1 MFAPSRVLVFSSL
14 VAIAFATPSCS
25 QGTCKDEQ
33 VSLLQTLTNV
43 KRHDE
48 AVESDENQDE
58 EHESDEELS
67 QATGDGWGWRRR
79 RRRRRT
85 PPPAPPPPPTQPP
98 ADKFADIK
106 EMEKEWSSAIKL
118 TLKLRGGS
126 GLKDTDGFG
135 RGASDPYCKI
145 KLKCDGC
152 LGTKDYTEKQTSV
165 VDNNHN
171 PTWNFLFKTNDYN
184 TGDRVEFNCYD
195 KDIYSSEFI
204 GKGELVLTRG
214 VYFSG
219 TVTLNTQGYLDV
231 EASWQHCSGDC
242 EDKLIT
248 MAKLADYVYTFGEQ
262 ADNWHLIQKADVNS
276 ASSKKD
282 HLALYKKKGSK
293 ECALAFS
300 GSNDLGDW
308 VQNFNALWKS
318 NVCGY
323 SKVHAGMVS
332 EVTNYFRHS
341 AMVPISE
348 IIRDMCGGEA
358 FIVGHSLGGGVA
370 SITAGCLNSAGGAK
384 HIPEVNKGV
393 IPFKAKGLY
402 TVAAPASSMPAMT
415 STGGACFEGRRDF
428 IYDSMTFDVV
438 PYVAGKFGY
447 LHPEVEALELHTNSN
462 EVVSKK
468 TWPCTSMQAERYPYG
483 LAVKAPSLED
493 HKTST
498 YIKRLKAL
506 FR

>member
-1 MFAPSRVLVFSSL
+1 M
-14 VAIAFATPSCS
+14 
-25 QGTCKDEQ
+25 
-33 VSLLQTLTNV
+33 
-43 KRHDE
+43 
-48 AVESDENQDE
+48 
-58 EHESDEELS
+58 
-67 QATGDGWGWRRR
+67 
-79 RRRRRT
+79 
-85 PPPAPPPPPTQPP
+85 
-98 ADKFADIK
+98 
-106 EMEKEWSSAIKL
+106 
-118 TLKLRGGS
+118 
-126 GLKDTDGFG
+126 

-152 LGTKDYTEKQTSV
+152 LGNKDFTKKKTHV
-165 VDNNHN
+165 VNNNHN

-184 TGDRVEFNCYD
+184 TGDKVEFDCYD
-195 KDIYSSEFI
+195 KDIFSSDSM
-204 GKGELVLTRG
+204 GKGEIVLVRG
-214 VYFSG
+214 RTFIG
-219 TVTLNTQGYLDV
+219 TVKLNTQGYLNVDV
-231 EASWQHCSGDC
+231 SWQHCSGDC

-248 MAKLADYVYTFGEQ
+248 MAKISDYVYTFGQQ
-262 ADNWHLIQKADVNS
+262 AENWHLIQKADVNS
-276 ASSKKD
+276 ASNKKD
-282 HLALYKKKGSK
+282 HLALYKKKGTK

-300 GSNDLGDW
+300 GSNDGGDW
-308 VQNFNALWKS
+308 AQNFNALWKS

-384 HIPEVNKGV
+384 AIPGVNSGV

-402 TVAAPASSMPAMT
+402 TVAAPAASIPAMT
-415 STGGACFEGRRDF
+415 STGGACFQGRRDF
-428 IYDSMTFDVV
+428 IYDSLTFDVV

-447 LHPEVEALELHTNSN
+447 LHPKVEALELKTNN
-462 EVVSKK
+462 KEQVSKR
-468 TWPCTSMQAERYPYG
+468 TYSCTSFQAQKYPYG
-483 LAVKAPSLED
+483 MMAKAPSLQD
-493 HKTST
+493 HMTST